1 MYQNIKFILKEEGTH
16 DELVEKQGIYYRVI
30 FLPQQKKGDANEI
43 LQPDDTSNLSL
54 NGVERTGDAIK
65 KQFKTPEPEDDI
77 IKTKLKGTLTAQ
89 AF

>member
-1 MYQNIKFILKEEGTH
+1 MYQNSRFILKEEGTH
-16 DELVEKQGIYYRVI
+16 DELVEKQGLYYRVI

-54 NGVERTGDAIK
+54 NGVERTGDPIK
-65 KQFKTPEPEDDI
+65 KQFNSPEPEDDI
-77 IKTKLKGTLTAQ
+77 FQTKLEGTQTAQ